1 VENLAGKGAGH
12 VKNTALKGGK
22 YLVKNI
28 RLNGKKEP
36 VSQGKKPLTPARQRQ
51 LATQNAKR
59 KLQLKRGDDLKIK
72 HQRVQKAAE
81 SSRINS
87 QLSSGPKTPE
97 AVRTQ
102 AARST
107 PKTPQRAVKQRQT
120 AGKAAPKMKQKQ
132 ADTIHHLKKQG
143 VQKAK
148 KVEAKTRKTVQDAAT
163 KKARQA
169 AQRETVKR
177 SVQTMKAAAKFIV
190 RMVKMVIKAA
200 AALVKAL
207 IAAAGPVAA
216 IVVLVVIIGV
226 VAALIASPFG
236 VFFSG
241 QDTTPDT
248 TPIAEVAQ
256 ELEQQFNV
264 RIEEIKQAH
273 SYVDSV
279 QMHYTG
285 APDSVNHWYDMLAVF
300 AVKTAMDKLDG
311 MDVVTIDPT
320 RIDLIRAVFWD
331 MNLIKYEVK
340 TIHHHDSSE
349 DGDCW
354 DEYILYILYYHQ
366 RRVAAS
372 GGLQLFRRSKG
383 HDVGASKRRV

>member
-1 VENLAGKGAGH
+1 
-12 VKNTALKGGK
+12 
-22 YLVKNI
+22 
-28 RLNGKKEP
+28 
-36 VSQGKKPLTPARQRQ
+36 
-51 LATQNAKR
+51 
-59 KLQLKRGDDLKIK
+59 
-72 HQRVQKAAE
+72 
-81 SSRINS
+81 
-87 QLSSGPKTPE
+87 
-97 AVRTQ
+97 
-102 AARST
+102 
-107 PKTPQRAVKQRQT
+107 
-120 AGKAAPKMKQKQ
+120 
-132 ADTIHHLKKQG
+132 
-143 VQKAK
+143 
-148 KVEAKTRKTVQDAAT
+148 VEAKTRKTVQNAAT

-241 QDTTPDT
+241 QDTTPNT

-256 ELEQQFNV
+256 ELDQQFNV

-285 APDSVNHWYDMLAVF
+285 APDSANHWYDMLAVF

-311 MDVVTIDPT
+311 TDVVTIDPT

-383 HDVGASKRRV
+383 HDAGASKRRV